1 MVTSKLDTCRTRN
14 YKSVVVKLL
23 KLNILLTWKMILLSP
38 ALYFQLVCLFI
49 VLALAYDHFF
59 SMLEITKSLYVNTLL
74 YN

>member
-59 SMLEITKSLYVNTLL
+59 FNVGNYQKLICEYSLI
-74 YN
+74 